1 MKAVIGGK
9 SKYGIAGCGAM
20 GLPMARAL
28 LHEGFDVA
36 GFDVRPVK
44 EFGDFAD
51 RMIADASE
59 FSSRCD
65 VVVCVVRD
73 ERQILDL
80 CFDQQALFAV
90 ADCPKTFVLSST
102 VSPHVVMRLRQQL
115 PGDVVLLDAPM
126 SGAPPAAISAT
137 LTFMVGGDKSD
148 FEKHLPA
155 FQAMGEKIHHLG
167 ELGSGMTAK
176 VLNNFVAAS
185 TVVAVRN
192 VLKQADVL
200 GFDQKILL
208 EVMAKSSGQTWFGSN
223 FDALDWSGEGH
234 DPANTIG
241 ILEKDV
247 RAFVDALPEGPEPLH
262 EAVIDALRS
271 LPKLEK

>member
-1 MKAVIGGK
+1 
-9 SKYGIAGCGAM
+9 M
-20 GLPMARAL
+20 GLPMARAML
-28 LHEGFDVA
+28 REGFDIA

-51 RMIADASE
+51 RMIADASA
-59 FSSRCD
+59 FSSHCD
-65 VVVCVVRD
+65 VVICVVRD

-80 CFDQQALFAV
+80 CFDQQALFAIE
-90 ADCPKTFVLSST
+90 DCPKTFVLSST
-102 VSPHVVMRLRQQL
+102 VSPHVVERLRQRL
-115 PGDVVLLDAPM
+115 PGNVALLDAPM
-126 SGAPPAAISAT
+126 SGAPPAAIAAT
-137 LTFMVGGDKSD
+137 LTFMVGGAKFD
-148 FEKHLPA
+148 FERHLPA
-155 FQAMGEKIHHLG
+155 FLAMGKNIHHLG
-167 ELGSGMTAK
+167 KLGSGMTAK

-185 TVVAVRN
+185 SVVAVRN
-192 VLKQADVL
+192 VLKQADGL
-200 GFDQKILL
+200 GFDKKVLL

-223 FDALDWSGEGH
+223 FSAIDWSGEGH

-262 EAVIDALRS
+262 EAVIDALRA